1 MHTHLKLFAFLHWG
15 FLDISSSFLFLPSL
29 CSRDEG
35 DKRVIKR
42 RKKRHSLMEPR
53 ADAPWEWQPLPKI
66 RRETK
71 TRIQAKIKQ
80 KGDSERREPIFG
92 SFSLQV
98 TLAACLIML
107 KKGGYIK
114 FILISCFCYYS
125 FCKMFPCFCLGP
137 PFFFFSQPGEKR
149 LYQLPSDPR
158 ELT

>member
-1 MHTHLKLFAFLHWG
+1 MCVHTHLKLFAFLHWG

-35 DKRVIKR
+35 DKRVRKR
-42 RKKRHSLMEPR
+42 RKKRRSLMEPR

-107 KKGGYIK
+107 KKGGLHQVYFNK
-114 FILISCFCYYS
+114 LLLLLLLLQDVPLLLSWTS
-125 FCKMFPCFCLGP
+125 FLLL
-137 PFFFFSQPGEKR
+137 FSTWRKAP
-149 LYQLPSDPR
+149 LPTP
-158 ELT
+158 L